1 MKPIFLIGYMGSGKS
16 TLGRSLSRRMNCDFI
31 DLDAY
36 IENRYHKRIKE
47 IFAERGEVGFR
58 DIEHRLLL
66 EVCDFQN
73 IVIACG
79 GGTPCYLDNMDV
91 MNSHGVAVYLSVP
104 IERLYSR
111 LSRPRSKAKR
121 PVIASKTD
129 EELMEFIADNL
140 RQRDPFYSRANLKF
154 DTTNIE
160 TAAETEVT
168 AAALEAEIRRFLGM

>member
-1 MKPIFLIGYMGSGKS
+1 M
-16 TLGRSLSRRMNCDFI
+16 
-31 DLDAY
+31 
-36 IENRYHKRIKE
+36 
-47 IFAERGEVGFR
+47 
-58 DIEHRLLL
+58 